1 MLWIKRIII
10 TIAMV
15 IAFACSIAAFWTDSK
30 TTAFILLN
38 ILLLFLPA
46 LNVVLYFAA
55 DDDPSWLAFFVR
67 CIQCGLEFFLAS
79 NYEASWHGVGGLVTA
94 VTLVPMALP
103 LIFKFLDK
111 AGGDGTP
118 RTYTPRTYMYQCIK
132 CGLTVNTSKGKP
144 ASGTC
149 SMNGNFGHIWDRV
162 AEV

>member
-79 NYEASWHGVGGLVTA
+79 NYEASWHGVGGVVTA
-94 VTLVPMALP
+94 VTLIPMALP

-111 AGGDGTP
+111 AGGDV
-118 RTYTPRTYMYQCIK
+118 TPRTYMYQCIE
-132 CGLTVNTSKGKP
+132 CGLTVKTSKGVP
-144 ASGTC
+144 GYSICPMG
-149 SMNGNFGHIWDRV
+149 GGHRWQKV